1 MIAFCEVRYL
11 IKKAFIIKDNFQELY
26 SYLINFIAEIKG

>member
-1 MIAFCEVRYL
+1 MIASYL
-11 IKKAFIIKDNFQELY
+11 IKKAFIIKDYFQELY